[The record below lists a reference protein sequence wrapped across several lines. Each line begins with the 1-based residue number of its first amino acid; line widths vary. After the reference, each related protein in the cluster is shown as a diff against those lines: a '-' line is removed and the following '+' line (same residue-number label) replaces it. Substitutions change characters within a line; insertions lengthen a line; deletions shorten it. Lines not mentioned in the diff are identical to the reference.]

1 MTSTRKS
8 QAQVLIALA
17 LKIAPRERMTWF
29 RAMAAEIDHIPEAK
43 QRSFAAGC
51 CLAATRERVLLPEFL
66 HATVRSL
73 LVGGAL
79 FWAALNIR
87 FAGRM
92 SVIDA
97 FAVEGLDAAAPELT
111 VTLAFNAPG
120 FAIRA
125 GQRLLV
131 KPFVFPDIDPT
142 DWAAE
147 TRSVDIDL
155 GDPYVREES
164 VVFKLPDGTA
174 SARHPAPATMN
185 AGDAGS
191 YDTSFSGKG
200 NVILCSRKLRIS
212 TSRFPAANWAPLRK
226 WFLDMATND
235 DQPIVIELREGS

>member
-92 SVIDA
+92 SVIDS
-97 FAVEGLDAAAPELT
+97 FAVEAFAYGTALLFVVGALATARFGYRATIRLVLPLIVVLPAAAMTIRMDSSPSAMSNLY
-111 VTLAFNAPG
+111 LALIVEDLAVLMV
-120 FAIRA
+120 A
-125 GQRLLV
+125 LLIAV
-131 KPFVFPDIDPT
+131 
-142 DWAAE
+142 AAARPS
-147 TRSVDIDL
+147 TTPQGL
-155 GDPYVREES
+155 G
-164 VVFKLPDGTA
+164 
-174 SARHPAPATMN
+174 
-185 AGDAGS
+185 
-191 YDTSFSGKG
+191 
-200 NVILCSRKLRIS
+200 
-212 TSRFPAANWAPLRK
+212 
-226 WFLDMATND
+226 
-235 DQPIVIELREGS
+235 